1 MLTVERR
8 PFGSSLEFC
17 VGRVPDPRACLLA
30 LSEIA
35 DWVMAD
41 VQRVV
46 AQAALQLLDDHPK
59 HTAPGGS
66 WREALP
72 TGR

>member
-1 MLTVERR
+1 MPLVWRKI
-8 PFGSSLEFC
+8 
-17 VGRVPDPRACLLA
+17 RAKCKKGC
-30 LSEIA
+30 SVIT
-35 DWVMAD
+35 D

-59 HTAPGGS
+59 HTAPAEVN
-66 WREALP
+66 WREAPP